1 MAPARSLPR
10 RYELTTVPRLAA
22 ALRELPPQLREAE
35 GSWQHGL
42 LQGAHSSAATQ
53 LINPTTEVQ
62 LATIDQGAGE
72 SVEVVPAAERA
83 AQRMMS
89 RSSASLCFLGTGA
102 MKPSAHR
109 NVRPLLQT
117 PCTCHARAMHA
128 PCTRHAHAMHTL
140 CSRYAHAMHTLCTR
154 LAFPP
159 CTRHAP
165 TMDTPQVSALLLRLP
180 TPSTNFMLREQLHF
194 YFSPQNLPRDRFL
207 LAQIATSPER
217 CASLIRRV

>member
-72 SVEVVPAAERA
+72 RVEAVPAAERA

-117 PCTCHARAMHA
+117 PCTRHARAMHA
-128 PCTRHAHAMHTL
+128 PCT
-140 CSRYAHAMHTLCTR
+140 RYAHAMHTLCTR
-154 LAFPP
+154 YARALHPPPLHTP
-159 CTRHAP
+159 CTYHGHASGERAAAAAAASVDELHVARAAP
-165 TMDTPQVSALLLRLP
+165 LLL
-180 TPSTNFMLREQLHF
+180 
-194 YFSPQNLPRDRFL
+194 
-207 LAQIATSPER
+207 LAAEP
-217 CASLIRRV
+217 AP

>member
-72 SVEVVPAAERA
+72 RVEAVPAAERA

-117 PCTCHARAMHA
+117 PCT
-128 PCTRHAHAMHTL
+128 RHAHAMHTL
-140 CSRYAHAMHTLCTR
+140 CTRYAHAMH
-154 LAFPP
+154 AP
-159 CTRHAP
+159 CTPPPLHTPCTYHGHASGERAAAAAAASVDELHVARAAP
-165 TMDTPQVSALLLRLP
+165 LLL
-180 TPSTNFMLREQLHF
+180 
-194 YFSPQNLPRDRFL
+194 
-207 LAQIATSPER
+207 LAAEP
-217 CASLIRRV
+217 AP